1 MGRLLDKHDG
11 ALESSQPKLLGLKGE
26 MSRASVGWEQ
36 AIGELGLRATSE
48 ETADY
53 QVLADRIIAALDP
66 TAREG

>member
-1 MGRLLDKHDG
+1 
-11 ALESSQPKLLGLKGE
+11 
-26 MSRASVGWEQ
+26 
-36 AIGELGLRATSE
+36 LRATSE